1 MKRLGALATAAFALV
16 AADAFAAKT
25 DVVLLRNGDRFTG
38 EVKQLADGQLK
49 LSTDDAGTI
58 YIEWDKV
65 VAVTTAGHYEVA
77 TDAGAFHVGRLAPD
91 AAADSLRVVADDGAV
106 KRLAFSE
113 IVSLSAIK
121 SGFFGRIDGAVDIG
135 GSYTKS
141 SDVAQVSI
149 GFDATYRRPAYAVS
163 TDFSSTL
170 TAQREPPFTTRFTWL
185 SKYTSFRANRWI
197 VSPFVFVERN
207 VDLGLKLRSLA
218 ALTAGRYVHLSGRS
232 STLLAAGFAAGRER
246 PLEGDAILNLDAV
259 LACTT
264 SFYRYDYP
272 RTTAD
277 LSVIVFPELNR
288 WGRVRANASAR
299 LKHELFR
306 DFIAATTVYDT
317 FDSEPQVPEVSRNDV
332 GVTLSIGWT
341 F

>member
-1 MKRLGALATAAFALV
+1 
-16 AADAFAAKT
+16 
-25 DVVLLRNGDRFTG
+25 
-38 EVKQLADGQLK
+38 
-49 LSTDDAGTI
+49 
-58 YIEWDKV
+58 
-65 VAVTTAGHYEVA
+65 
-77 TDAGAFHVGRLAPD
+77 
-91 AAADSLRVVADDGAV
+91 
-106 KRLAFSE
+106 
-113 IVSLSAIK
+113 
-121 SGFFGRIDGAVDIG
+121 
-135 GSYTKS
+135 
-141 SDVAQVSI
+141 
-149 GFDATYRRPAYAVS
+149 
-163 TDFSSTL
+163 
-170 TAQREPPFTTRFTWL
+170 
-185 SKYTSFRANRWI
+185 
-197 VSPFVFVERN
+197 
-207 VDLGLKLRSLA
+207 VDLGLNLRSLA

-288 WGRVRANASAR
+288 SGRVRANASAR

-332 GVTLSIGWT
+332 GLTLSIGWT